1 MPGVPHVGWEGPSA
15 VAGLSTVG
23 MLDSGGGFPHCWLH
37 GLVGHEAA
45 AGPLV
50 VSLVLTA
57 AAWAAQ
63 GGDGEHAGLVPA
75 YCRVRSGVPA
85 VVCMSWVGRG
95 PEGWCM
101 TTEGSHGVPAQLAVQ
116 PREI

>member
-75 YCRVRSGVPA
+75 YLLQGAVR
-85 VVCMSWVGRG
+85 C
-95 PEGWCM
+95 
-101 TTEGSHGVPAQLAVQ
+101 
-116 PREI
+116 PRSCLHVLGGQGA